1 MDWFK
6 EFRMKVYILCYYI
19 IRMFTRVKSNRIML
33 ESHWGKSINCNP
45 KAMLDYMLENNY
57 DEYEYIVVYN
67 GEGKTDIDNIKYVNI
82 RSLKYLYYL
91 ATSKYWVLNTHQMA
105 TLKPKKNQVYMQ
117 TWHGAGAFKKFGLDI
132 IDDRQKEKEA
142 WTRDASHWTYL
153 LCSSEEV
160 KDIYSNAF
168 GVKKEI
174 VYPIGLPRNDCFYD
188 TSKIEKLRKE
198 IDKQINNKDN
208 KKIILYAPTF
218 RDNKKFELMFNIE
231 ELYNNLSDEY
241 ILLLKLHPNI
251 KDDLIEIDDKYK
263 DFVINFSDYE
273 ETQELLM
280 VTDLLI
286 TDYSSIIFDFAL
298 TSKPIV
304 LYAYDLE
311 EYKNRIRGFYYEY
324 EEFVPG
330 PIVKNQ
336 EELIAEIKGYNQ
348 LQDRYKEKVEN
359 FARKFNHVSDKSA
372 SELAVNILLGKNN

>member
-1 MDWFK
+1 MDLFK

-19 IRMFTRVKSNRIML
+19 IRMFTKVKSNRIML
-33 ESHWGKSINCNP
+33 ESYWGKSINCNP

-57 DEYEYIVVYN
+57 DDYEYIVVYN
-67 GEGKTDIDNIKYVNI
+67 GECKADTANIKYVNI

-142 WTRDASHWTYL
+142 WRRDADHWTYL

-174 VYPIGLPRNDCFYD
+174 IHPIGLPRNDCFYD
-188 TSKIEKLRKE
+188 TTKIEKLRKE
-198 IDKQINNKDN
+198 IDKQINNKEN

-231 ELYNNLSDEY
+231 DLYNNLSDEY

-330 PIVKNQ
+330 PIVRNQ

>member
-1 MDWFK
+1 MDLFK

-19 IRMFTRVKSNRIML
+19 IRMFTKVKPNRIML
-33 ESHWGKSINCNP
+33 ESYWGKSINCNP

-57 DEYEYIVVYN
+57 DDYEYIVVYN
-67 GEGKTDIDNIKYVNI
+67 GEGKTDTNNIKYVNI

-142 WTRDASHWTYL
+142 WRRDADHWTYL

-174 VYPIGLPRNDCFYD
+174 IHPIGLPRNDCFYD

-231 ELYNNLSDEY
+231 DLYNNLNDEY